1 MGRRAH
7 AHASEEC
14 VRPIHLPAERGDDL
28 PMFIDTLHLT
38 ELELTSLVA
47 AVVGVLA
54 STQLGYRIGQR
65 RDRSLLGVVL
75 GALLFL
81 PGLLIIAVMPHKEP
95 EFY

>member
-1 MGRRAH
+1 MFM
-7 AHASEEC
+7 
-14 VRPIHLPAERGDDL
+14 DL
-28 PMFIDTLHLT
+28 LQLT
-38 ELELTSLVA
+38 ELEFTSLVA
-47 AVVGVLA
+47 AAVGVLA